1 MAISRSELNVGLW
14 RTQASFLG
22 YSESGGPAGKMNLR
36 KMEGWLLR
44 VAALQGGVRLPVLRP
59 EKDCPPADLPGPGT
73 LDLG

>member
-22 YSESGGPAGKMNLR
+22 YSESGGSCWEDEFEEDGGM
-36 KMEGWLLR
+36 LR

>member
-1 MAISRSELNVGLW
+1 MRV
-14 RTQASFLG
+14 
-22 YSESGGPAGKMNLR
+22 GGPAGKMNLR